1 MLHIYAIQGSGKM
14 NIFSNSMYT
23 IIENHKAKGIKAKER
38 KQLVDEL
45 KINLSSLVDSNTITE
60 TEAEYTYSRIKNDI
74 ETLSDTEI
82 STIVSDRFEQVYHNI
97 IKEERKKHFMQFELE
112 NYKQSINKRVLDG
125 TLCADEAGK
134 LIANFSQTLNYI
146 K

>member
-1 MLHIYAIQGSGKM
+1 M
-14 NIFSNSMYT
+14 NIFSTNMYN

-38 KQLVDEL
+38 KQLIDEL

-60 TEAEYTYSRIKNDI
+60 VEAEYIYSRIKNDI
-74 ETLSDTEI
+74 ETLSDNEI
-82 STIVSDRFEQVYHNI
+82 STIISDRFEKVYHNI
-97 IKEERKKHFMQFELE
+97 IKEERKKHFMQYELD

-125 TLCADEAGK
+125 TLCPIEAGK
-134 LIANFSQTLNYI
+134 LIDNFSQTLSYI